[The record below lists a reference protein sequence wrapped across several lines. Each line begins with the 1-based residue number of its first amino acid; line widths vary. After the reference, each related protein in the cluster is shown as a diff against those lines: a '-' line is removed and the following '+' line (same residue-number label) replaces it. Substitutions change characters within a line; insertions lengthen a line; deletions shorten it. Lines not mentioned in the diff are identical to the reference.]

1 MARDIPEGWGY
12 ASEFDTREPGDMKG
26 PSGLYQKVLRACE
39 SGEVRAYKDG
49 KRWIVNRLDVADLKA
64 TLVAARPSVTS
75 TFSAKKPAVSDIER
89 LVESIDSF
97 SQCVD
102 LAADGIHD
110 AVNKPLTAISYVLTE
125 IRDAII
131 ALRTPIA
138 VEPKQEIG
146 PY

>member
-1 MARDIPEGWGY
+1 VARDIPEGWGY

-49 KRWIVNRLDVADLKA
+49 KRWIVNRSDVADLKA

-75 TFSAKKPAVSDIER
+75 TVSAKKPAVSDVER
-89 LVESIDSF
+89 LVESIDTLSF
-97 SQCVD
+97 RVD
-102 LAADGIHD
+102 LAGDAIVSVIKPLVAIHD
-110 AVNKPLTAISYVLTE
+110 VLSQ
-125 IRDAII
+125 IRDAIVDLKTP
-131 ALRTPIA
+131 AL

>member
-26 PSGLYQKVLRACE
+26 PSGLYQKVLRGCE

-49 KRWIVNRLDVADLKA
+49 KRWIVNRSDVADLKA

-75 TFSAKKPAVSDIER
+75 TVSAKKPAVSDIER
-89 LVESIDSF
+89 LVESIDTLSF
-97 SQCVD
+97 RVD
-102 LAADGIHD
+102 LAGDAIVSVIKPLVAIHD
-110 AVNKPLTAISYVLTE
+110 VLSQ
-125 IRDAII
+125 IKDAIVDLKTP
-131 ALRTPIA
+131 AL

>member
-49 KRWIVNRLDVADLKA
+49 KRWIVNRSDVADLKA
-64 TLVAARPSVTS
+64 TLIAARASVTS
-75 TFSAKKPAVSDIER
+75 TVSAKKTAVSDIER
-89 LVESIDSF
+89 LVESIDTLSF
-97 SQCVD
+97 RVD
-102 LAADGIHD
+102 VAGDGILS
-110 AVNKPLTAISYVLTE
+110 VIKPLMAIHEVLSQ
-125 IRDAII
+125 IRDAIVD
-131 ALRTPIA
+131 LKTPA
-138 VEPKQEIG
+138 VVEPKQETG

>member
-1 MARDIPEGWGY
+1 
-12 ASEFDTREPGDMKG
+12 MKG

-49 KRWIVNRLDVADLKA
+49 KRWIVNRSDVADLKA

-75 TFSAKKPAVSDIER
+75 TVSAKKPAVSDVER
-89 LVESIDSF
+89 LVESIDTLSF
-97 SQCVD
+97 RVD
-102 LAADGIHD
+102 LAGDAIVSVIKPLVAIHD
-110 AVNKPLTAISYVLTE
+110 VLSQ
-125 IRDAII
+125 IRDAIVDLKTP
-131 ALRTPIA
+131 AL

>member
-49 KRWIVNRLDVADLKA
+49 KRWIVNRSDVADLKA
-64 TLVAARPSVTS
+64 SMVAARPSVTS
-75 TFSAKKPAVSDIER
+75 TVSAKKPAVSDIER
-89 LVESIDSF
+89 LVEAIDTLSF
-97 SQCVD
+97 RVD
-102 LAADGIHD
+102 VAGDGMLSVI
-110 AVNKPLTAISYVLTE
+110 KPLLGIFEVLSQ
-125 IRDAII
+125 IRDAIVDLKTP
-131 ALRTPIA
+131 ALA
-138 VEPKQEIG
+138 EPKQEIG